1 MDDLRGMD
9 AVSCGADDLNDA
21 LRPVA
26 LLRREYELDQ
36 RIIGQSSH
44 LEEVR
49 RMILCGLSIGPLSV
63 HVVEKDVKEGQ
74 LWRLP
79 PYKKPPAVDIYL
91 ATNPKKR
98 LNRAEVLIIK
108 SLKASIKEIPIK
120 QRTYMGESAVF

>member
-1 MDDLRGMD
+1 MD

-36 RIIGQSSH
+36 RIISQSSH

-79 PYKKPPAVDIYL
+79 PYKTTSSRYLSGDKPEKTPQS
-91 ATNPKKR
+91 R
-98 LNRAEVLIIK
+98 R
-108 SLKASIKEIPIK
+108 SLD
-120 QRTYMGESAVF
+120 Y